1 MFEEKV
7 TDKVEE
13 VHLKKMML
21 CKLFKMKSIMTNSDQ
36 GEEMV
41 ILSSHISHV
50 WQEVVQADKMD
61 GLGHVNEAHA

>member
-1 MFEEKV
+1 
-7 TDKVEE
+7 
-13 VHLKKMML
+13 MML

-61 GLGHVNEAHA
+61 GLGHVNEVHA

>member
-36 GEEMV
+36 EEEMV
-41 ILSSHISHV
+41 ILSSHILRV
-50 WQEVVQADKMD
+50 WQEVVQAGQMD
-61 GLGHVNEAHA
+61 MLGHVNEA